1 MPLLRLVWLLLL
13 CILGIAF
20 VWADYAWGRHLEEPS
35 SRPREEIVSGH
46 APKPQPPLI
55 KNAGEPPSLSL
66 LKLAN
71 VHPDKSERLAALLRL
86 GSRAETQGRIDL
98 ALKVYTLAALL
109 HPDAPEAAQAGCR
122 RLVLQFYLEMGRAD
136 PYQSFKNFL
145 ARLSALSAPAAP
157 DELQEPLLAGWLAV
171 EQSIQDLSSA
181 DASWL
186 EKVLVLWEMHP
197 PGAQPPQAA
206 LLVGR
211 LLENQGFFTEA
222 AKFFTITLG
231 KGGGHIRSRTI
242 AEILQLAWAVDGLP
256 GFMEALAHWREDSQ
270 LLRALRTWPLRLG
283 SQDGISSSPPMA
295 VNELTG
301 LFPKCPSPPEPQPLL
316 NVGDALLWEA
326 LLSQPLPGLL
336 EEYLI
341 QTLAR
346 QFWVQADFSQASRLY
361 RNLLAQV
368 ADKETSPFYWDRLGL
383 LHIKEQQPGLAQD
396 IFQSL
401 AGEQAEFWQLLARA
415 RQFDLE
421 LNRLRAEPAL

>member
-1 MPLLRLVWLLLL
+1 
-13 CILGIAF
+13 
-20 VWADYAWGRHLEEPS
+20 
-35 SRPREEIVSGH
+35 
-46 APKPQPPLI
+46 
-55 KNAGEPPSLSL
+55 
-66 LKLAN
+66 
-71 VHPDKSERLAALLRL
+71 
-86 GSRAETQGRIDL
+86 
-98 ALKVYTLAALL
+98 
-109 HPDAPEAAQAGCR
+109 
-122 RLVLQFYLEMGRAD
+122 
-136 PYQSFKNFL
+136 
-145 ARLSALSAPAAP
+145 
-157 DELQEPLLAGWLAV
+157 
-171 EQSIQDLSSA
+171 
-181 DASWL
+181 
-186 EKVLVLWEMHP
+186 
-197 PGAQPPQAA
+197 
-206 LLVGR
+206 
-211 LLENQGFFTEA
+211 
-222 AKFFTITLG
+222 
-231 KGGGHIRSRTI
+231 
-242 AEILQLAWAVDGLP
+242 
-256 GFMEALAHWREDSQ
+256 
-270 LLRALRTWPLRLG
+270 
-283 SQDGISSSPPMA
+283 MA